1 MTIEEGKQRAA
12 AVCDNCGTI
21 HPIRIK
27 RDGEIR
33 LIGSAKKS
41 GCPCEDPNFR
51 ILSNDA
57 SALEKRDQKKP

>member
-12 AVCDNCGTI
+12 AVCDNCGAI
-21 HPIRIK
+21 YPVHIR

-41 GCPCEDPNFR
+41 SRTCENPNFR
-51 ILSNDA
+51 VLSNDA
-57 SALEKRDQKKP
+57 SGLEKSDQKK

>member
-21 HPIRIK
+21 HAVHIG

-33 LIGSAKKS
+33 LIGSAAQS
-41 GCPCEDPNFR
+41 GCTCEESDFR
-51 ILSNDA
+51 LLSDNTT
-57 SALEKRDQKKP
+57 ALEEGDQKKP